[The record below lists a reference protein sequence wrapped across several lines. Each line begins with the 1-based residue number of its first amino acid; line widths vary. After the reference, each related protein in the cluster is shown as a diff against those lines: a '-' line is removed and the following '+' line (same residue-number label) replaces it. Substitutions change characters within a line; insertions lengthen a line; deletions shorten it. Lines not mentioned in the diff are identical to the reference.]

1 MPIKNSTKSGT
12 KKKKK
17 LTVERGEEYTYRLPP
32 FNFAAR
38 TKIKNREKRR
48 NKEI

>member
-1 MPIKNSTKSGT
+1 MSIKKFHQIGDK

-38 TKIKNREKRR
+38 TKIKKQRKT
-48 NKEI
+48 KK